1 MAQYTVTAFRWS
13 GTGYNA
19 VYNTSY
25 TAVLDDNDS
34 AYQGSGDGDETI
46 SIDGGAFGGTTGS
59 PYAINISFTDT
70 GGNAH
75 VETFYFFNTGG
86 SWYFVP
92 APGSAF
98 TVGATLGSYQNH
110 TVGWNYSD
118 VTCFARGTRIRT
130 TRGQVKVEDLR
141 AGMMVKTMDAGP
153 RKLRLVLSRKINGK
167 ELAQHPNLRPVL
179 ITAGSLGGGLP
190 TRDLRVSRQHRM
202 LVSSPVVQ
210 RMFGQQEVLVSAIK
224 LAALPGICVDMDI
237 PEVEYF
243 HLLFDDHQVVF
254 AEGTPTESLY
264 TGELALNALPQ
275 EAVEEI
281 FDILPEVARLDY
293 RCKPVRII
301 PDDRRQKRL
310 MERHAKNEHPAVS
323 Q

>member
-1 MAQYTVTAFRWS
+1 MALYTVTAFKWS

-25 TAVLDDNDS
+25 AAVLNDNDP

-46 SIDGGAFGGTTGS
+46 SINGSPFGGTAGS

-98 TVGATLGSYQNH
+98 TVGATLGSLQSY

-118 VTCFARGTRIRT
+118 VTCFVRGTWIRT
-130 TRGQVKVEDLR
+130 AKGELPVEDLR
-141 AGMMVKTMDAGP
+141 AGMMVETLDAGP
-153 RKLRLVLSRKINGK
+153 QKLRLVLQREISAV
-167 ELAQHPNLRPVL
+167 ELAENPKLRPVFMP
-179 ITAGSLGGGLP
+179 AGSLGNGLP
-190 TRDLRVSRQHRM
+190 LRDLRVSRQHRM

-210 RMFGQQEVLVSAIK
+210 RMFSQNGVLVAAIK
-224 LAALPGICVDMDI
+224 LTEMPGICVDKEI

-254 AEGTPTESLY
+254 AEGTPSESLY

-275 EAVEEI
+275 EAVDEI
-281 FDILPEVARLDY
+281 FEILPQVAGLDY
-293 RCKPVRII
+293 QGKPARII
-301 PDDRRQKRL
+301 PDDKRQKRL
-310 MERHAKNEHPAVS
+310 VERHVKNGRPAVS
-323 Q
+323 